1 MCIYINSQTTKQA
14 AKMKT
19 ALTIQAQEK
28 ARKQSV
34 KKSLIKVII
43 FLTSPNFFTFATVI
57 ANIICWW
64 GNIIDN
70 MELVGW
76 GGIIFLA
83 GFTPWAWRETAR
95 DMRHPERFE

>member
-1 MCIYINSQTTKQA
+1 
-14 AKMKT
+14 
-19 ALTIQAQEK
+19 
-28 ARKQSV
+28 
-34 KKSLIKVII
+34 
-43 FLTSPNFFTFATVI
+43 
-57 ANIICWW
+57 
-64 GNIIDN
+64 

>member
-1 MCIYINSQTTKQA
+1 
-14 AKMKT
+14 MKT

-64 GNIIDN
+64 GNIIDDN
-70 MELVGW
+70 EMVVW
-76 GGIIFLA
+76 GGVVFLA
-83 GFTPWAWRETAR
+83 GFIPWAWRETSR
-95 DMRHPERFE
+95 DMRNPKRVQ